1 MDVYLRI
8 RLLLEHVFSSV
19 RMNSRYQ
26 ALFLSTHQ
34 EPRYEASCKCK
45 TNCLRECWCVRQT
58 ALLGQDMY
66 ANTLAK

>member
-1 MDVYLRI
+1 MSQCQSHGCVLRI

-34 EPRYEASCKCK
+34 EPRYEAKG
-45 TNCLRECWCVRQT
+45 LPT
-58 ALLGQDMY
+58 AFLS
-66 ANTLAK
+66 AEVTLSSKNYKGLEY